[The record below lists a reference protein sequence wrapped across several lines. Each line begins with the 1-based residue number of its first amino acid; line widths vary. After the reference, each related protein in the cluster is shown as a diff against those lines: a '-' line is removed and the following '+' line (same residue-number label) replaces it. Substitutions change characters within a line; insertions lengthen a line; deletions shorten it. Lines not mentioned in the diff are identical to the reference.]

1 MPFIND
7 RLEES
12 RAIAGLEHVE
22 KAKERPSRFRFDPA
36 RVMQRLRE
44 RIVGQEEVLDAMEA
58 MLYVVKADIGAEE
71 RPLAVNLF
79 LGPTG
84 VGKTETVRLLAEAIA
99 GRADALCRID
109 MNTLAQEHYAAA
121 LTGAPPGLC
130 REQRGSYPV

>member
-84 VGKTETVRLLAEAIA
+84 WARPRRYDCWLRLL
-99 GRADALCRID
+99 LV
-109 MNTLAQEHYAAA
+109 AQMRCAV
-121 LTGAPPGLC
+121 
-130 REQRGSYPV
+130 SI